1 MLALV
6 LGSGAVAVGW
16 LEAAARAAHAAVRT
30 EAALAAARDALIGY
44 AASYPD
50 QHAGRHG
57 PGYLPCPDRNG
68 NGSPNTPCP
77 RKSLGRLPWRRLG
90 LHDPRD
96 GAGERLWYALADNFR
111 ANGHKYRPLNAG
123 APAELVV
130 DGRSGIAAV
139 LFAPGSPLS
148 FQDRARDRFDPAR
161 YLEGGNETADD
172 SIFASQGPLPTPSG
186 ALPDDRFNDR
196 VVTISRD
203 ELMAA
208 AGRRALATVRA
219 VLREYRDAP
228 WNPGVLP
235 WLVPWSGAAEGA
247 VPTPGTIAGRLPLAP
262 RRQRPRHFLPGDR
275 SARGRLRLRYRHGGC
290 ERRGAP
296 GAAADRA
303 GRAMHL
309 DRRRADRLRRGGPAR
324 PRSRPGAGFRLDL
337 HFTGDTTISP
347 PAPADVRRRA
357 VRAARWTADSHIE
370 IFDSAGGAE
379 TGRGRIRFTP
389 GPLQGAL
396 EVEGVAYPLAVG
408 EEVPEW
414 VLRNEW
420 HRTLMVGSA
429 PAFVPGGGAACS
441 TPIDCLDVVRTTLD
455 GRRDESPAIAVAV
468 LAGTRLDH
476 QSRSGS
482 GLAMWFEGENANP
495 ANLRYET
502 RHSNEFF
509 NDRIAAVT
517 PGPGGLAP

>member
-16 LEAAARAAHAAVRT
+16 LEATARAAHAAVRT

-111 ANGHKYRPLNAG
+111 ANGHKYRPLNAA

-148 FQDRARDRFDPAR
+148 FQDRARDRFNPAR

-172 SIFASQGPLPTPSG
+172 SIFASQGPLPTPPG
-186 ALPDDRFNDR
+186 ALSDDRFNDR

-247 VPTPGTIAGRLPLAP
+247 VPTPGIIAGRLPLAP
-262 RRQRPRHFLPGDR
+262 AGGVLVTSFRVTGAPAGGFVSATGTVDASAVGLPAQPLTVPAGR
-275 SARGRLRLRYRHGGC
+275 CTWTVAARIDCEGEGRLVLGPGR
-290 ERRGAP
+290 ER
-296 GAAADRA
+296 
-303 GRAMHL
+303 
-309 DRRRADRLRRGGPAR
+309 
-324 PRSRPGAGFRLDL
+324 GFRLDL
-337 HFTGDTTISP
+337 HFTGDITISP

-379 TGRGRIRFTP
+379 TGRGADPVHPRPASGRARSRGSRISPRC
-389 GPLQGAL
+389 
-396 EVEGVAYPLAVG
+396 
-408 EEVPEW
+408 
-414 VLRNEW
+414 R
-420 HRTLMVGSA
+420 R
-429 PAFVPGGGAACS
+429 GGAGVGAS
-441 TPIDCLDVVRTTLD
+441 ERVASHPH
-455 GRRDESPAIAVAV
+455 GRIGS
-468 LAGTRLDH
+468 RL
-476 QSRSGS
+476 RARWRR
-482 GLAMWFEGENANP
+482 GLQYA
-495 ANLRYET
+495 
-502 RHSNEFF
+502 
-509 NDRIAAVT
+509 DRL
-517 PGPGGLAP
+517 P